1 MYSEQLKQIIDRREK
16 DIVEDSQLPP
26 EKRKNLKPSQ
36 LTKAQKDKLKDLAD
50 EFLSEFG
57 NAEELSQRYQLFL
70 IAASKIL

>member
-16 DIVEDSQLPP
+16 DIVEDSQLPA

-57 NAEELSQRYQLFL
+57 SAEELSQRYQLFL
-70 IAASKIL
+70 LAASKIL